1 MLEQGRL
8 GTRQLTTLIFM
19 MVVGDMMLIYPS
31 VITSYAKQDSWICAF
46 IGVPLGMALM
56 AMFLKLCSMHPEK
69 NLVQMARSILG
80 FWPGTFFSC
89 LYLFFFI
96 IGASTHTREVGD
108 FMTTQIFPYTPI
120 RIIILMFVIVIAW
133 GVSHGLETMGRSS
146 ELLMPVVIV
155 FIVVLAICLLPQI
168 DTRNLKPVSDTG
180 VVSISQGILVSI
192 IYPIGEV
199 IPIMMILPYV
209 AKQAHR
215 TRDVII
221 AAGLGSLVLA
231 TLVTISLLVL
241 GAFLTQHN
249 IYASFVLSQ
258 KISIG
263 SFFERIEAIMAS
275 SWLISTYFKAMIYL
289 YAFIVG
295 CAELFKL
302 KQYQMLVLPAS
313 LLVFGLA
320 NLISPSITF
329 IVITIVPYW
338 VDWDT
343 TLGIILPGCLLL
355 IQLLKSYR
363 KSSVTP
369 NNPSQE

>member
-89 LYLFFFI
+89 FYLFFFI

-108 FMTTQIFPYTPI
+108 FMTTQIFPYTPL

-133 GVSHGLETMGRSS
+133 GVSHGLEAMGRSS

-168 DTRNLKPVSDTG
+168 DIRNLKPVSDTG

-199 IPIMMILPYV
+199 VPIMMILPYV

-221 AAGLGSLVLA
+221 A
-231 TLVTISLLVL
+231 
-241 GAFLTQHN
+241 
-249 IYASFVLSQ
+249 
-258 KISIG
+258 KWP
-263 SFFERIEAIMAS
+263 R
-275 SWLISTYFKAMIYL
+275 
-289 YAFIVG
+289 
-295 CAELFKL
+295 
-302 KQYQMLVLPAS
+302 
-313 LLVFGLA
+313 
-320 NLISPSITF
+320 
-329 IVITIVPYW
+329 
-338 VDWDT
+338 
-343 TLGIILPGCLLL
+343 
-355 IQLLKSYR
+355 
-363 KSSVTP
+363 
-369 NNPSQE
+369 

>member
-56 AMFLKLCSMHPEK
+56 AMILKLCSMHPEK

-89 LYLFFFI
+89 FYLFFFI

-108 FMTTQIFPYTPI
+108 FMTTQIFQYTPI
-120 RIIILMFVIVIAW
+120 RIIILMFVIVIGW
-133 GVSHGLETMGRSS
+133 GVWHGLETMGRSS
-146 ELLMPVVIV
+146 ELLMPVIIV
-155 FIVVLAICLLPQI
+155 FIVVLAVCLLPQV

-199 IPIMMILPYV
+199 VPIMMILPYV

-249 IYASFVLSQ
+249 IYASFILSQ

-263 SFFERIEAIMAS
+263 NFFERIEAIMAS

-302 KQYQMLVLPAS
+302 KQYRMLVIPAS
-313 LLVFGLA
+313 ILVFGLA
-320 NLISPSITF
+320 NLVSPSVTF
-329 IVITIVPYW
+329 IVITVVPYW

-369 NNPSQE
+369 NNSSQE

>member
-46 IGVPLGMALM
+46 IGVPLGMVLM

-89 LYLFFFI
+89 FYLFFFI

-199 IPIMMILPYV
+199 VPIMMILPYV

-369 NNPSQE
+369 NNSSQE

>member
-1 MLEQGRL
+1 
-8 GTRQLTTLIFM
+8 
-19 MVVGDMMLIYPS
+19 
-31 VITSYAKQDSWICAF
+31 
-46 IGVPLGMALM
+46 
-56 AMFLKLCSMHPEK
+56 
-69 NLVQMARSILG
+69 
-80 FWPGTFFSC
+80 
-89 LYLFFFI
+89 
-96 IGASTHTREVGD
+96 
-108 FMTTQIFPYTPI
+108 MTTQIFPYTPI

-133 GVSHGLETMGRSS
+133 GVSHGLEAMGRSS

-155 FIVVLAICLLPQI
+155 FIVVLAVCLLPQI

-199 IPIMMILPYV
+199 VPIMMILPYV

-302 KQYQMLVLPAS
+302 KQYQILVLPAS
-313 LLVFGLA
+313 ILIFGLA

-369 NNPSQE
+369 NNSSQE

>member
-56 AMFLKLCSMHPEK
+56 AMILKLCSMHPEK

-120 RIIILMFVIVIAW
+120 RIMILMFVIVIAW

-155 FIVVLAICLLPQI
+155 FIVVLAVCLLPQI
-168 DTRNLKPVSDTG
+168 DTRNLKPVSDTS

-199 IPIMMILPYV
+199 VPIMMILPYV

-302 KQYQMLVLPAS
+302 KQYQILVLPAS
-313 LLVFGLA
+313 ILVFGLA

-369 NNPSQE
+369 NNASQE

>member
-56 AMFLKLCSMHPEK
+56 AMILKLCSMHPEK

-89 LYLFFFI
+89 FYLFFFI

-133 GVSHGLETMGRSS
+133 GVSHGLEAMGRSS

-155 FIVVLAICLLPQI
+155 FIVVLAVCLLPQI
-168 DTRNLKPVSDTG
+168 DIRNLKPVSDTG

-199 IPIMMILPYV
+199 VPIMMILPYV

-263 SFFERIEAIMAS
+263 GFFERIEAIMAS

-302 KQYQMLVLPAS
+302 KQYQILVLPAS
-313 LLVFGLA
+313 ILIFGLA

-369 NNPSQE
+369 NNSSQE

>member
-56 AMFLKLCSMHPEK
+56 AMILKLCSMHPEK

-89 LYLFFFI
+89 FYLFFFI

-133 GVSHGLETMGRSS
+133 GVSHGLEAMGRSS

-155 FIVVLAICLLPQI
+155 FIVVLAVCLLPQI

-199 IPIMMILPYV
+199 VPIMMILPYV

-302 KQYQMLVLPAS
+302 KQYQILVLPAS
-313 LLVFGLA
+313 ILIFGLA

-369 NNPSQE
+369 NNSSQE

>member
-8 GTRQLTTLIFM
+8 GTRQLTTLTFM

-46 IGVPLGMALM
+46 IGVPLGMALL
-56 AMFLKLCSMHPEK
+56 AMILKLCSMHPEK

-89 LYLFFFI
+89 FYLFFFI

-108 FMTTQIFPYTPI
+108 FMTTQIFQYTPI
-120 RIIILMFVIVIAW
+120 RIIILMFVIVIGW
-133 GVSHGLETMGRSS
+133 GVWHGLETMGRSS

-155 FIVVLAICLLPQI
+155 FIVVLAVCLLPQV
-168 DTRNLKPVSDTG
+168 DTSNLKPVSDTG

-199 IPIMMILPYV
+199 VPIMMILPYA
-209 AKQAHR
+209 AKQAHQ
-215 TRDVII
+215 TRDMLI
-221 AAGLGSLVLA
+221 AAGLGSLILA

-275 SWLISTYFKAMIYL
+275 SWMISTYFKAMIYL

-302 KQYQMLVLPAS
+302 KQYRMLVLPAS
-313 LLVFGLA
+313 ILVFGLA
-320 NLISPSITF
+320 NLVSPSITF
-329 IVITIVPYW
+329 IVITVVPYW

-355 IQLLKSYR
+355 IQWLKSYR
-363 KSSVTP
+363 KSSVTR
-369 NNPSQE
+369 NNSSQE

>member
-108 FMTTQIFPYTPI
+108 FMTTQIFPYTPL

-133 GVSHGLETMGRSS
+133 GVSHGLEAMGRSS
-146 ELLMPVVIV
+146 ELLMPVVIG
-155 FIVVLAICLLPQI
+155 FIVVLAVCLLPQI

-199 IPIMMILPYV
+199 VPIMMILPYV

-249 IYASFVLSQ
+249 IYASFILSQ

-302 KQYQMLVLPAS
+302 KQYQILVLPAS
-313 LLVFGLA
+313 ILVFGLA

>member
-46 IGVPLGMALM
+46 IGVPLGMVLM

-89 LYLFFFI
+89 FYLFFFI

-199 IPIMMILPYV
+199 VPIMKILPYV

-369 NNPSQE
+369 NNSSQE

>member
-56 AMFLKLCSMHPEK
+56 AMILKLCSMHPEK

-89 LYLFFFI
+89 FYLFFFI

-155 FIVVLAICLLPQI
+155 FIVVLAVCLLPQI

-199 IPIMMILPYV
+199 VPIMMILPYV

-302 KQYQMLVLPAS
+302 KQYQILVLPAS
-313 LLVFGLA
+313 ILIFGLA

-355 IQLLKSYR
+355 IQLLKSHR

-369 NNPSQE
+369 NNSSQE

>member
-89 LYLFFFI
+89 FYLFFFI

-108 FMTTQIFPYTPI
+108 FMTTQIFPYTPL

-133 GVSHGLETMGRSS
+133 GVSHGLEAMGRSS

-155 FIVVLAICLLPQI
+155 FIVVLAVCLLPQI
-168 DTRNLKPVSDTG
+168 DIRNLKPVSDTG

-199 IPIMMILPYV
+199 VPIMMILPYV

-249 IYASFVLSQ
+249 IYASFILSQ

-263 SFFERIEAIMAS
+263 NFFERIEAIMAS

-302 KQYQMLVLPAS
+302 KQYQILVLPAS
-313 LLVFGLA
+313 ILVFGLA

-363 KSSVTP
+363 TSSVTP
-369 NNPSQE
+369 NNSSQE

>member
-89 LYLFFFI
+89 FYLFFFI

-108 FMTTQIFPYTPI
+108 FMTTQIFPYTPL

-133 GVSHGLETMGRSS
+133 GVSHGLEAMGRSS

-168 DTRNLKPVSDTG
+168 DIRNLKPVSDTG

-199 IPIMMILPYV
+199 VPIMMILPYV

-249 IYASFVLSQ
+249 IYASFILSQ

-263 SFFERIEAIMAS
+263 NFFERIEAIMAS

-302 KQYQMLVLPAS
+302 KQYQILVLPAS
-313 LLVFGLA
+313 ILVFGLA

-363 KSSVTP
+363 TSSVTP
-369 NNPSQE
+369 NNSSQE

>member
-8 GTRQLTTLIFM
+8 GTRQLTTLTFLI
-19 MVVGDMMLIYPS
+19 VVGDMMLIYPS

-56 AMFLKLCSMHPEK
+56 AMILKLCSLHPEK

-80 FWPGTFFSC
+80 FWPGTLFSC
-89 LYLFFFI
+89 FYLFFFI

-108 FMTTQIFPYTPI
+108 FMTTQIFQYTPI
-120 RIIILMFVIVIAW
+120 RIVILMFVIVIGW
-133 GVSHGLETMGRSS
+133 GVFHGLEAMGRSS

-155 FIVVLAICLLPQI
+155 FIVVLAVCLLPQV
-168 DTRNLKPVSDTG
+168 DTSNLKPVSDTS
-180 VVSISQGILVSI
+180 VVSILQGILVSI

-199 IPIMMILPYV
+199 VPIMMILPYV

-221 AAGLGSLVLA
+221 AAGLGNLVLA

-302 KQYQMLVLPAS
+302 KQYRMLVLPAS

-320 NLISPSITF
+320 NLVSPTVTF
-329 IVITIVPYW
+329 IVITVVPYW

-355 IQLLKSYR
+355 IQLLKSHR
-363 KSSVTP
+363 KSSVTH
-369 NNPSQE
+369 NNASQE